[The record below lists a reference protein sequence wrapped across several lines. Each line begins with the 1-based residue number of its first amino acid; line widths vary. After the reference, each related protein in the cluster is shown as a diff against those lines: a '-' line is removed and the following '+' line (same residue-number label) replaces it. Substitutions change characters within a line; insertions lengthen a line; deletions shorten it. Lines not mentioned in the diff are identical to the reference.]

1 MADTYEYILGV
12 PNFANY
18 EAAAALIRVPRGGGT
33 VDYVT
38 VGEDRLTRIKHTY
51 AFPLRGI
58 HYCLQQFGLESLRQ
72 VDYLCTDYARV
83 PRWMNSGPGYRKL
96 EHDYLKLRLD
106 FPRDRIRVLDH
117 HDGHAGLAFYP
128 SGFDDAAVLIVDS
141 LGSRLNTQTLYH
153 ATRDGIRVVERGN
166 VWGIGRL
173 YSLVTGSV
181 LPYGP
186 EKGFGK
192 TMGLAPYGR
201 VHPGPV
207 LEFNGRHEGM
217 QSDYSAFCSRPP
229 APRIVAGGVK
239 RCTDREQVL
248 EPYFARAAYD
258 VQQECERELV
268 RLARYAHDRTGS
280 RRLCLSG
287 GTALNGL
294 ANARVIETGLF
305 DEVFIP
311 PGCSDTGI
319 ALGIALW
326 GYFEEISSARRRS
339 TVSVSMRHAYTGRSY
354 PTDDSRALLDAWG
367 IAHRSAEPEEVAP
380 FIANGQVVG
389 WYVGGS
395 EFGPRALGHRS
406 ILADPRDPAMK
417 DTLNHRVKFREGYR
431 PYAPSVLAEHAAEW
445 FDLRLPS
452 PFMLQVVTVRPE
464 KRALVPAITHVDDTT
479 RPQTVTVDANPLYH
493 RLIAAFNELTGVPMV
508 LNTSLNV
515 NREPIVETPLDAL
528 ICAFSTAIDFL
539 YLDGRLIDCAPYRRP
554 ELVQQLTTERARRLD
569 EEWRT
574 VTARYL
580 TGHDLAERDVYLA
593 EANTVAD
600 WHRDYRAKTEI
611 EEAVLRWRTAGTRL
625 AIVGTRGHTRCLYEY
640 IEDFAALDVRA
651 FVPLDDRPGERGDFA
666 VYPATTLSAI
676 DWRDIDAVLIST
688 HEYQHEALASVQ
700 GAAPPHL
707 EIVLP
712 YDDAGDSLLYVLPG
726 RWPVVT
732 PVKAAAKTSVSVEAY
747 DFESPVARRPTAER
761 YALIVNYHY
770 CHPDE
775 GLLKGLK
782 GITPEQLDRQL
793 RALTQ
798 NFVCTTMSELLDP
811 EANLPE
817 SVAVLSF
824 DDGLKDL
831 VTHALPV
838 LQRGRVPAMVN
849 CCSLPLLERRIL
861 NVHRAQLLQ
870 ARLGPQRFQC
880 EFDAA
885 LAQLPPQE
893 LRLPEGIDRAALY
906 VYDDEPTRRFK
917 TRLNFEL
924 PDEALD
930 TVLGTLFEAF
940 VGPEADVFDALYLS
954 LDDLRRCQDA
964 GIEIGLHTHSHRVLS
979 RLSEKEQRADL
990 QTAIDFF
997 RERLGLADVHLAYPY
1012 GIPGSWN
1019 SDSVR
1024 VARDLGV
1031 ASAVTK
1037 VRTIAKP
1044 ADLQQRWEIPRFD
1057 VQDVFDRDGSLRGER
1072 LLALFTAD

>member
-1 MADTYEYILGV
+1 
-12 PNFANY
+12 
-18 EAAAALIRVPRGGGT
+18 
-33 VDYVT
+33 
-38 VGEDRLTRIKHTY
+38 
-51 AFPLRGI
+51 
-58 HYCLQQFGLESLRQ
+58 
-72 VDYLCTDYARV
+72 
-83 PRWMNSGPGYRKL
+83 
-96 EHDYLKLRLD
+96 
-106 FPRDRIRVLDH
+106 
-117 HDGHAGLAFYP
+117 
-128 SGFDDAAVLIVDS
+128 
-141 LGSRLNTQTLYH
+141 
-153 ATRDGIRVVERGN
+153 
-166 VWGIGRL
+166 
-173 YSLVTGSV
+173 
-181 LPYGP
+181 
-186 EKGFGK
+186 
-192 TMGLAPYGR
+192 
-201 VHPGPV
+201 
-207 LEFNGRHEGM
+207 
-217 QSDYSAFCSRPP
+217 
-229 APRIVAGGVK
+229 
-239 RCTDREQVL
+239 
-248 EPYFARAAYD
+248 
-258 VQQECERELV
+258 
-268 RLARYAHDRTGS
+268 
-280 RRLCLSG
+280 
-287 GTALNGL
+287 
-294 ANARVIETGLF
+294 
-305 DEVFIP
+305 
-311 PGCSDTGI
+311 
-319 ALGIALW
+319 
-326 GYFEEISSARRRS
+326 
-339 TVSVSMRHAYTGRSY
+339 
-354 PTDDSRALLDAWG
+354 
-367 IAHRSAEPEEVAP
+367 
-380 FIANGQVVG
+380 
-389 WYVGGS
+389 
-395 EFGPRALGHRS
+395 
-406 ILADPRDPAMK
+406 
-417 DTLNHRVKFREGYR
+417 
-431 PYAPSVLAEHAAEW
+431 
-445 FDLRLPS
+445 
-452 PFMLQVVTVRPE
+452 
-464 KRALVPAITHVDDTT
+464 
-479 RPQTVTVDANPLYH
+479 
-493 RLIAAFNELTGVPMV
+493 
-508 LNTSLNV
+508 
-515 NREPIVETPLDAL
+515 
-528 ICAFSTAIDFL
+528 
-539 YLDGRLIDCAPYRRP
+539 
-554 ELVQQLTTERARRLD
+554 LTTELARRLD

-761 YALIVNYHY
+761 YALIINYHY